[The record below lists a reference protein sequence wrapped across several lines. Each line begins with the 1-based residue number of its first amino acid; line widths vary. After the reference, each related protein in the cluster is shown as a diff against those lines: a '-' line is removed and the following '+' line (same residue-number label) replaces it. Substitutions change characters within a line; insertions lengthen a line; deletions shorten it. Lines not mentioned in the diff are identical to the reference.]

1 MDEVRENYDAEFD
14 VDLSDVFGAAEETAD
29 QPEPEAAAD
38 EGTEGAAGSGGTEGQ
53 SAGATEQTEQADQ
66 PDDVYH
72 LKWLDEQKDVNRE
85 EVTQLAQKGLDYDRV
100 KGRLEAQRAQTEQ
113 YKKFHDDN
121 EEAVRDLQA
130 FMEETGAKSVAEV
143 LDGLRVGRK
152 VSAGTARDVAVAQVA
167 QERAERALKW
177 STTKREDAASKSQE
191 KAAADVRAFIEAHPD
206 EDLAKLLPELSEDLD
221 KTQDLEKAYT
231 AYSMRKL
238 QKQVK
243 ELTDALAAEKQNKS
257 NRQRSAGSARSAGG
271 ETVKD
276 DPFLAVLMS

>member
-38 EGTEGAAGSGGTEGQ
+38 ESPEETAGSSGTEGQ
-53 SAGATEQTEQADQ
+53 GAGAPEQTEQADQ

-100 KGRLEAQRAQTEQ
+100 KGKLEAQRAQTEQ
-113 YKKFHDDN
+113 YKAFHDEN
-121 EEAVRDLQA
+121 EEAVRELQA

-177 STTKREDAASKSQE
+177 SAAKREDAASKSQE

>member
-14 VDLSDVFGAAEETAD
+14 VDLSDVFGAAEDTAD

-38 EGTEGAAGSGGTEGQ
+38 ESTEEAAGGSGTEGQ
-53 SAGATEQTEQADQ
+53 GAGAPEQTEQADQ

-100 KGRLEAQRAQTEQ
+100 KGKLEAQRAQTEQ
-113 YKKFHDDN
+113 YKAFHDEN
-121 EEAVRDLQA
+121 EEAVRELQA

-177 STTKREDAASKSQE
+177 NTTKREAAASKSQE

>member
-14 VDLSDVFGAAEETAD
+14 VDLSDVFGAAEGEAD
-29 QPEPEAAAD
+29 QPEQEAAAD
-38 EGTEGAAGSGGTEGQ
+38 ESTEEAAGGSGTEGQ
-53 SAGATEQTEQADQ
+53 GAGAPEQTEQADQ

-100 KGRLEAQRAQTEQ
+100 KSKLEAQRAQTEQ
-113 YKKFHDDN
+113 YKAFHDEN
-121 EEAVRDLQA
+121 EEAVRELQA

-177 STTKREDAASKSQE
+177 NTAKRENAASKSQE
-191 KAAADVRAFIEAHPD
+191 KAAADVRAFIEAHPN

>member
-38 EGTEGAAGSGGTEGQ
+38 ESPEETAGSGGTEGQ
-53 SAGATEQTEQADQ
+53 SAGAPEQTEQADQ

-100 KGRLEAQRAQTEQ
+100 KGKLEAQRAQTEQ
-113 YKKFHDDN
+113 YKKFHDEN
-121 EEAVRDLQA
+121 EEAVRELQA

-177 STTKREDAASKSQE
+177 NTAKREDAASKSQE